1 MACAVTA
8 VFAWDVEHD
17 EIARLTGEALPAEI
31 RAFFSFEDFG
41 VLTGNCH
48 FPDMTES
55 EPRRWRTVDDMARW
69 VDAEDRAILEK
80 AGCRGY
86 WLHTEEGKAVV
97 LTLLSR
103 AFATGAHTK
112 AAFYLS
118 LLTHSV
124 SDESALNHPTL
135 GNYHRYTKF
144 AGVQYPSRKIE
155 PGAKNVFGFRSDG
168 PVAEKARERLAKRR
182 PFRGADASFEDA
194 LLRFAVEAVRQGAY
208 SAEKEGAVFFAPLPE
223 ATEAL
228 ADLVAM
234 QVDAILDMAET
245 AWRFRRADQPLPPP
259 DFKQRSTKAAQKFV
273 RTLDPFRE
281 SVWAGLADARLDPPA
296 PKGVV
301 GVVCEPYGVRGDS
314 YMTYAGKVIAAAAAR
329 TLRDNGYAIKAL
341 SFWQVDKKMLPS
353 PAAMPILL
361 LVRGSWSLPEGVVRA
376 VRAYLAAGGRL
387 VLVGGSDPENL
398 TGFSGAFVKRGDMEV
413 PASGRWAGA
422 NAGDWRKMSVYFD
435 GKVYPQRQDANV
447 DGYCKPRCLLSI
459 DAKAPG
465 VEPFAEFSAGGARFA
480 VAARKGN
487 VAWVPQYLLMP
498 FLYTDETTADWAA
511 QRLDVFGT
519 RVLLKVIAGDVR
531 AHDFAGVR
539 HLGVTAGAAT
549 TWSALDASDQ
559 LLYKTIHA
567 PRVVAEQPAHT
578 HKEMVVMPDGEIRY
592 YGRDFVDGEVRGV
605 YLSSRDRGLSWKTV
619 LRPEG
624 DLGPM
629 AKCPWADYYL
639 SVVPPAKKGGFLRCV
654 RSKDG
659 PTGKVDVKWTDTTS
673 RSLAFF
679 RPMQPLEKSR
689 RWIVA
694 GARGV
699 DGVSRIALAISS
711 DDGETWRD
719 VVVTNAVSA
728 DHILYHDKSLR
739 WNNGC
744 CEPTIV
750 ELSNGDLLMA
760 VRATFRHHYLYT
772 SKDGGETWDG
782 PKPAP
787 MFCASN
793 TMPTFLR
800 LKDGRIL
807 FFWNNTEPLPK
818 RDPAEYPELNKSEL
832 TGRYETVFTN
842 RDALHAAIS
851 EDDGRTWIGFREVAL
866 NAIRNRPDFREYGN
880 RKWREIDK
888 SVHQTQPMELPDGKI
903 ILPYGQGASCRI
915 CLFDVSWLY
924 ETDRYEDFK
933 CGLEGISHHL
943 FVKSLAGNFRGWSG
957 HCAFNRVPGALLVR
971 EPDTGPK
978 TKREVL
984 QLCRI
989 RDERLV
995 SDLQGVVWN
1004 FPAGLT
1010 GKLEVECRIDG
1021 EGFQLALCD
1030 HWFNPSD
1037 AFVGEEAAL
1046 AVPVT
1051 AETLGGKGAWAT
1063 LTLTWDWTA
1072 KTATLACGGRTQS
1085 FALRTDGKSPF
1096 GPSYMHLQT
1105 LARDTDAQGAY
1116 FRSFRKTA
1124 R

>member
-1 MACAVTA
+1 MKINEIRRWILVGVLLAACQAVTA
-8 VFAWDVEHD
+8 AAW
-17 EIARLTGEALPAEI
+17 P
-31 RAFFSFEDFG
+31 
-41 VLTGNCH
+41 
-48 FPDMTES
+48 
-55 EPRRWRTVDDMARW
+55 
-69 VDAEDRAILEK
+69 
-80 AGCRGY
+80 
-86 WLHTEEGKAVV
+86 
-97 LTLLSR
+97 
-103 AFATGAHTK
+103 
-112 AAFYLS
+112 
-118 LLTHSV
+118 
-124 SDESALNHPTL
+124 
-135 GNYHRYTKF
+135 
-144 AGVQYPSRKIE
+144 
-155 PGAKNVFGFRSDG
+155 
-168 PVAEKARERLAKRR
+168 
-182 PFRGADASFEDA
+182 
-194 LLRFAVEAVRQGAY
+194 
-208 SAEKEGAVFFAPLPE
+208 
-223 ATEAL
+223 
-228 ADLVAM
+228 
-234 QVDAILDMAET
+234 
-245 AWRFRRADQPLPPP
+245 
-259 DFKQRSTKAAQKFV
+259 
-273 RTLDPFRE
+273 
-281 SVWAGLADARLDPPA
+281 
-296 PKGVV
+296 
-301 GVVCEPYGVRGDS
+301 
-314 YMTYAGKVIAAAAAR
+314 
-329 TLRDNGYAIKAL
+329 
-341 SFWQVDKKMLPS
+341 
-353 PAAMPILL
+353 
-361 LVRGSWSLPEGVVRA
+361 
-376 VRAYLAAGGRL
+376 
-387 VLVGGSDPENL
+387 
-398 TGFSGAFVKRGDMEV
+398 
-413 PASGRWAGA
+413 
-422 NAGDWRKMSVYFD
+422 
-435 GKVYPQRQDANV
+435 
-447 DGYCKPRCLLSI
+447 
-459 DAKAPG
+459 
-465 VEPFAEFSAGGARFA
+465 
-480 VAARKGN
+480 
-487 VAWVPQYLLMP
+487 
-498 FLYTDETTADWAA
+498 
-511 QRLDVFGT
+511 
-519 RVLLKVIAGDVR
+519 
-531 AHDFAGVR
+531 
-539 HLGVTAGAAT
+539 
-549 TWSALDASDQ
+549 ALDASDQ

-629 AKCPWADYYL
+629 VKCPWADYYL

-659 PTGKVDVKWTDTTS
+659 PTGKEGVKWTDTTS

-699 DGVSRIALAISS
+699 NGVSRIALAISS

-782 PKPAP
+782 PNPAP

-793 TMPTFLR
+793 TMPTFLK

-832 TGRYETVFTN
+832 TGRSETVFTN

-903 ILPYGQGASCRI
+903 LLPYGQGSACRI

-933 CGLEGISHHL
+933 AGLEGISHHL

-984 QLCRI
+984 QICRI

-995 SDLQGVVWN
+995 SDRQGVAWN

-1010 GKLEVECRIDG
+1010 GRLELECRIDG
-1021 EGFQLALCD
+1021 AGFQLALCD
-1030 HWFNPSD
+1030 HWFNPCD
-1037 AFVGEEAAL
+1037 DFVGEESAL
-1046 AVPVT
+1046 AIPVT
-1051 AETLGGKGAWAT
+1051 AETLGGKGVWAT
-1063 LTLTWDWTA
+1063 LALTWDWTA
-1072 KTATLACGGRTQS
+1072 RKATLACGGRTRTYE
-1085 FALRTDGKSPF
+1085 LRTDGKSPF

-1105 LARDTDAQGAY
+1105 LAEGHDPQGAY
-1116 FRSFRKTA
+1116 FRSFRKTGKRLVCSSLA
-1124 R
+1124 N